1 MPTLRPLTASGLLVA
16 FSLLAAC
23 AGHRRKP
30 LPPPAAA
37 VPPSLTASYAAAA
50 RAGARVYRLDTQTST
65 VWILV
70 GKAGPLAA
78 FGHRHVIGVGRL
90 YGFARLDATG
100 TGQADLRFPVAA
112 LAVDTAA
119 AEKRYH
125 YYSRPTAKGIVGTRA
140 HMLGSRVLDRTHYP
154 WVSLHIRG
162 TLGKISRALT
172 ATITLHGIQRT
183 LEIAGHFVP
192 SGSHL
197 SAQGEFSI
205 KQSAFNITPYAI
217 LLGALQVKD
226 TIRIR
231 YHLVFNAWCPN
242 LPPAK
247 TPTC

>member
-1 MPTLRPLTASGLLVA
+1 M
-16 FSLLAAC
+16 
-23 AGHRRKP
+23 
-30 LPPPAAA
+30 
-37 VPPSLTASYAAAA
+37 
-50 RAGARVYRLDTQTST
+50 YRLNAQAST
-65 VWILV
+65 VWIRV
-70 GKAGPLAA
+70 GKTGPLAA
-78 FGHRHVIGVGRL
+78 FGHRHVISVGRL

-100 TGQADLRFPVAA
+100 TGQADLRFQVAA

-119 AEKRYH
+119 AEKHYH
-125 YYSRPTAKGIVGTRA
+125 HYSRPTAKDITGTRT
-140 HMLGSRVLDRTHYP
+140 HMLGPGVLDRVHYP

-162 TLGKISRALT
+162 TLGKTSRALT

-183 LEIAGHFVP
+183 LKITGHFMY
-192 SGSHL
+192 SRSHL

-205 KQSAFNITPYAI
+205 KQSNFNITPYAI

-231 YHLVFNAWCPN
+231 YHLVFNVWCPN

>member
-1 MPTLRPLTASGLLVA
+1 MPTLRPLTASSLLLVS
-16 FSLLAAC
+16 SLLAAC
-23 AGHRRKP
+23 AGHRQQP
-30 LPPPAAA
+30 LPVTTA

-50 RAGARVYRLDTQTST
+50 RAGAGVYRLDAPAST
-65 VWILV
+65 VWIRV

-78 FGHRHVIGVGRL
+78 LGHRHVISVGRL

-125 YYSRPTAKGIVGTRA
+125 HYSRPTAKDIAGTRA
-140 HMLGSRVLDRTHYP
+140 HMLGSGVLDRVHYP
-154 WVSLHIRG
+154 WVSLHIHA
-162 TLGKISRALT
+162 TLGKTSRVLT

-183 LEIAGHFVP
+183 LEIANHFTH

-205 KQSAFNITPYAI
+205 KQSNFNITPYAI

-231 YHLVFNAWCPN
+231 YHLVFNVWCPN

-247 TPTC
+247 APTC